1 MVSGFIQINR
11 ELFEHPAWITA
22 SAEQKVILL
31 TIIEKA
37 NFKPAS
43 WEWNGEII
51 TVERGQF
58 ITSVEKLVEAGGK
71 GITTAKVR
79 TALKRFE
86 KHGILTSKT
95 TNHSTL
101 ITVENYDFIT
111 CCFDEV
117 SKRIDK
123 QTANDSQTDD
133 KRIATTNKDNKN
145 YKNKKRESN
154 TEYSSSLRDTTLK
167 VIGHFNKVAGTTF
180 NGEDSAYIELVAKHL
195 EKRHTEEEL
204 MQVIDRK
211 VPEWKDSDNMISHVN
226 PLTVLNLDRFD
237 AYLNAPVKADDSK
250 QRQDDLRA
258 KIESQEES
266 MRQYL
271 AVNGEDANRSD
282 EYMFMETQLSKYQ
295 KQLANQL
302 AKLTGQALR
311 S

>member
-58 ITSVEKLVEAGGK
+58 ITSVEKLVDAGGK

-111 CCFDEV
+111 CCSDEV

-123 QTANDSQTDD
+123 QIANDSQTDD
-133 KRIATTNKDNKN
+133 KRIATTNKYNKN
-145 YKNKKRESN
+145 YKNNKRESK
-154 TEYSSSLRDTTLK
+154 TEYPSSLREATHR

-180 NGEDSAYIELVAKHL
+180 NGEDPAYIELVAEHL
-195 EKRHTEEEL
+195 NNGRTEEQL

-211 VPEWKDSDNMISHVN
+211 VPEWMNPDNTNDMTSNVN
-226 PLTVLNLDRFD
+226 PLTVLKIKRFD
-237 AYLNAPVKADDSK
+237 VYLNTPEKADDSK

-258 KIESQEES
+258 KIKSQEES
-266 MRQYL
+266 MEQFL

-282 EYMFMETQLSKYQ
+282 AYMFME
-295 KQLANQL
+295 KQLTTFQNQL
-302 AKLTGQALR
+302 AKLTGQALC

>member
-58 ITSVEKLVEAGGK
+58 ITSVEKLVDAGGK

-111 CCFDEV
+111 CCSDEV

-123 QTANDSQTDD
+123 QIANDSQTDD
-133 KRIATTNKDNKN
+133 KRIATTNKNNKN
-145 YKNKKRESN
+145 KQRER
-154 TEYSSSLRDTTLK
+154 EEELSSLRDSSLR
-167 VIGHFNKVAGTTF
+167 VIGHLNDVAGTAF
-180 NGEDSAYIELVAKHL
+180 NGEHPAYIDLISEHRKYG
-195 EKRHTEEEL
+195 HTEEQL
-204 MQVIDRK
+204 MQIIDRK
-211 VPEWKDSDNMISHVN
+211 VAEWSDPNNTNDMTRNIKPMTILSVRH
-226 PLTVLNLDRFD
+226 FD
-237 AYLNAPVKADDSK
+237 EYLNTPAKADNSK
-250 QRQDDLRA
+250 QREDELVDR
-258 KIESQEES
+258 IECEENW
-266 MRQYL
+266 MKQYL
-271 AVNGEDANRSD
+271 AANGEDAYRSD
-282 EYMFMETQLSKYQ
+282 EYLTAKSRLEKYQ
-295 KQLANQL
+295 NQL
-302 AKLTGQALR
+302 AKLTGQALY